1 MAIIIT
7 KEMDGTVTLPAP
19 NEAGKVYEHVFA
31 VDTSV
36 NNLAIADLVQL
47 AYIPAEAVVTE
58 VIVGESVDSGATTF
72 EVGIATDLLTA
83 TLSSSL
89 SAGAVAP
96 SDVQVFGE
104 SPVLA
109 PGGDVGILAMLVGVE
124 AEAVATIY
132 VKVRYT
138 AG

>member
-1 MAIIIT
+1 MAIITT

-31 VDTSV
+31 IDTTV
-36 NNLAIADLVQL
+36 NNLAAADLVQL
-47 AYIPAEAVVTE
+47 AYIPAEAVITE
-58 VIVGESVDSGATTF
+58 VIVGESVDSGTTTL

-83 TLSSSL
+83 TLASVFSV
-89 SAGAVAP
+89 AAVAP
-96 SDVQVFGE
+96 SAVQVFGE
-104 SPVLA
+104 SPVQY

-132 VKVRYT
+132 VKVRYV